1 MADSGTLLV
10 TVLSATWWC
19 VNLFSYRYVQRQSP
33 RFRVL
38 WWFNLGSLS
47 SLVLAGGLELGGV
60 IPSVTHGVMVALV
73 AWVAVIGGVA
83 SYTLI
88 QCIVEECHDDTD
100 HHSLELTQVRVVV

>member
-1 MADSGTLLV
+1 
-10 TVLSATWWC
+10 
-19 VNLFSYRYVQRQSP
+19 
-33 RFRVL
+33 
-38 WWFNLGSLS
+38 
-47 SLVLAGGLELGGV
+47 
-60 IPSVTHGVMVALV
+60 MVALV